1 MPTEADAYDDGDVCI
16 PLTVDAAMNSPE
28 HGFGWAWAHHG
39 LIVPGQP
46 WWSGKAAVRRSESE
60 PPIQEAAAAQPESDW
75 LAHLDWLEQEFAA
88 PATHAPPA
96 AQNDLVNQPPH
107 YTAGKIEVIE
117 ILEQTAA
124 GAPDPVLAGLQWQT
138 LKYLLRMWLKG
149 NPAQDAQKARWYLDR
164 LITRLTTTT

>member
-1 MPTEADAYDDGDVCI
+1 MTHSIPYLHSDWITSRMPTKADADADGDVCI
-16 PLTVDAAMNSPE
+16 PLSVDAAMGDPE
-28 HGFGWAWAHHG
+28 DDTVAWAWAYHG

-46 WWSGKAAVRRSESE
+46 WWSRKAAADS
-60 PPIQEAAAAQPESDW
+60 
-75 LAHLDWLEQEFAA
+75 
-88 PATHAPPA
+88 HAPRTT
-96 AQNDLVNQPPH
+96 QNDPVNQPPH

-124 GAPDPVLAGLQWQT
+124 GAPDPVSAGLQWQT

-164 LITRLTTTT
+164 LITRLTTT

>member
-1 MPTEADAYDDGDVCI
+1 MTHSIPNLHPDWITNRMPTKADADADGDVCI
-16 PLTVDAAMNSPE
+16 PLSVNSAMNGPE
-28 HGFGWAWAHHG
+28 HGIGWAWARHD

-46 WWSGKAAVRRSESE
+46 WWSCKA
-60 PPIQEAAAAQPESDW
+60 
-75 LAHLDWLEQEFAA
+75 FASSTP
-88 PATHAPPA
+88 PAT
-96 AQNDLVNQPPH
+96 QNDPVNQPPH

-124 GAPDPVLAGLQWQT
+124 GATDPVLAGLQWQT

-164 LITRLTTTT
+164 LITRLTTT